1 MQGEGKKF
9 RSLEVRGKLIALKK
23 AFKIKFKTVQ
33 KRSLKCISLILNI
46 IYYLERQALYDNFF
60 LYPVVIESSL
70 IYIGAWSTLSNI
82 FFWWIK
88 ITVSLVV
95 RTSDLHHLLTLFAYR
110 RSLDNL
116 FVSGQAVG
124 SSDCLVE
131 DGAKDREAR
140 TKILFF
146 VLLFPYCFI
155 NIKKKKG
162 YITMYGW
169 HNTMCYTSM
178 QCKCLKYLNVHF
190 RLQLYF
196 SFNFQLWFPL
206 S

>member
-1 MQGEGKKF
+1 MGGILCEARNWCFCQDFGVMQGEGKKF

-131 DGAKDREAR
+131 VVRMR
-140 TKILFF
+140 FF
-146 VLLFPYCFI
+146 FDELKSQFP
-155 NIKKKKG
+155 
-162 YITMYGW
+162 W
-169 HNTMCYTSM
+169 
-178 QCKCLKYLNVHF
+178 
-190 RLQLYF
+190 
-196 SFNFQLWFPL
+196 
-206 S
+206 